1 MDASEILA
9 SVRPLVLV
17 VDSSGVMLDARGG
30 AGGFLGHEPADLVGR
45 LVFDIVAPDA
55 LADVAGY
62 FARLTATPTH
72 PVLMPMPFR
81 SVMAGSDGLPYGVDV
96 IPTGVVA
103 DTGERNWV
111 VMLVPQS
118 METSV
123 SEPLNAEL
131 TGAGRDVVRSRLCD
145 ELCYHNQYGSLR
157 WYFVALEDE
166 PQVFGPR
173 SDPGL
178 LPVLQRAVDRGWQ
191 PWTTPTLAVDESG
204 RPRSADDVLLPCTAP
219 ASVTSAAWR
228 HAEPDQAFRIGFVP
242 VELDGELI
250 GVYLEL
256 RWVPA
261 SGELMVRANVLTRIQ
276 NLCQVTALLHERWR
290 DRDRL
295 VLAATRDTLT
305 GLANRDALTDAIS
318 EAVEPSA
325 VLYVDVDRF
334 KSVNDR
340 YGHAVGD
347 RVLVEIGRRIVAS
360 CRPGDVVARFGGD
373 EFVVL
378 LDGIDLETAEAI
390 GQRIVDTFTEPLG
403 VVGAP
408 DHVSLSVGLAA
419 CRPGSDPV
427 DLADRAMLVAKRSG
441 RAQLVVA

>member
-1 MDASEILA
+1 MEASEILA

-17 VDSSGVMLDARGG
+17 VDSSGIMLDARGG
-30 AGGFLGHEPADLVGR
+30 AGGFLGHEPNDLVGR
-45 LVFDIVAPDA
+45 PVFDIVAPDA

-62 FARLTATPTH
+62 FARLNSGPSP

-81 SVMAGSDGLPYGVDV
+81 SIMSGSDGLPYGVDV

-103 DTGERNWV
+103 GGGERSWV
-111 VMLVPQS
+111 LMLVPQS
-118 METSV
+118 MQTSV

-131 TGAGRDVVRSRLCD
+131 TGAGRDIVRSRLCD
-145 ELCYHNQYGSLR
+145 ELCYHNQWGSLR
-157 WYFVALEDE
+157 WYFVALEND

-178 LPVLQRAVDRGWQ
+178 TPVLQRAVDRGWR
-191 PWTTPTLAVDESG
+191 PWSTPTLAVDDAS
-204 RPRSADDVLLPCTAP
+204 RPPSADDVLLPCPAP
-219 ASVTSAAWR
+219 SSVTTAALR
-228 HAEPDQAFRIGFVP
+228 FAEPDQEFRIGFVP

-261 SGELMVRANVLTRIQ
+261 AGELLVRANVLTRIG
-276 NLCQVTALLHERWR
+276 NLCQITALLHERWR

-305 GLANRDALTDAIS
+305 GLANRDALTDAID
-318 EAVEPSA
+318 AADGQSA
-325 VLYVDVDRF
+325 VLYVDVDCF

-340 YGHAVGD
+340 FGHAVGD
-347 RVLVEIGRRIVAS
+347 RVLVEIAHRIVAS

-378 LDGIDLETAEAI
+378 LEGIDLETAEMI
-390 GQRIVDTFTEPLG
+390 GHRIIESVAEPLG
-403 VVGAP
+403 MAGAP
-408 DHVSLSVGLAA
+408 DRVSSSVGVSA
-419 CRPGSDPV
+419 CRPGADPV

-441 RAQLVVA
+441 RAQLVVG

>member
-1 MDASEILA
+1 MEAVDILA
-9 SVRPLVLV
+9 SVRPLILV
-17 VDSSGVMLDARGG
+17 VDATGTMLDARGG
-30 AGGFLGHEPADLVGR
+30 AGGFLGHDPDDLVGR
-45 LVFDIVAPDA
+45 LVFDIVAEEA

-62 FARLTATPTH
+62 FARLTSSPSH
-72 PVLMPMPFR
+72 PVLLPMPFR
-81 SVMAGSDGLPYGVDV
+81 SVMSGSDRQPYGVDV
-96 IPTGVVA
+96 IPTGVVDDA
-103 DTGERNWV
+103 GARNWV

-118 METSV
+118 MQTSV

-145 ELCYHNQYGSLR
+145 ELCYHNQWGSLR
-157 WYFVALEDE
+157 WYFVALDGE

-178 LPVLQRAVDRGWQ
+178 VTVLQRAVDRGWR
-191 PWTTPTLAVDESG
+191 PWTTPTLAVDESV
-204 RPRSADDVLLPCTAP
+204 RPRSADDVLLPCDVP
-219 ASVTSAAWR
+219 PSVTAAALR
-228 HAEPDQAFRIGFVP
+228 HAEPGQQFRAGFVP
-242 VELDGELI
+242 VELDGDLI

-261 SGELMVRANVLTRIQ
+261 EGELVVRANVLTRIE
-276 NLCQVTALLHERWR
+276 NLCQITALLHERWR

-305 GLANRDALTDAIS
+305 GLANRDALTDAIGAAS
-318 EAVEPSA
+318 EPSA

-347 RVLVEIGRRIVAS
+347 RVLVEIGHRIVAS

-378 LDGIDLETAEAI
+378 LDGIDIDTAEDI
-390 GQRIVDTFTEPLG
+390 GQRIVQSVAEPLG
-403 VVGAP
+403 MPGAP
-408 DHVSLSVGLAA
+408 ERVSLSVGLAE
-419 CRPGSDPV
+419 CRPGADPV
-427 DLADRAMLVAKRSG
+427 DLADRAMLIAKRSG